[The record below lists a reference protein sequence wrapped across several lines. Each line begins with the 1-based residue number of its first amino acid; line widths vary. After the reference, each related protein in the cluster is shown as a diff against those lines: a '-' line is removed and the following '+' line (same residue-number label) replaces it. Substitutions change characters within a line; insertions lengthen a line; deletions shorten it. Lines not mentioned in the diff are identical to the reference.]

1 MHLRRK
7 RGNEGER
14 LAEQYLK
21 KKRYTLLARQF
32 FARSG
37 EIDLIMQHASE
48 IVFVEVKTRMTNAFG
63 YPEESVTKAK
73 IKKMYRAAEIYLRK
87 HPTNLQPRF
96 DLIAITLEG
105 ENGPDVR
112 HFENIGEG

>member
-1 MHLRRK
+1 MHFRRK

-14 LAEQYLK
+14 LAERYLK
-21 KKRYTLLARQF
+21 KKGYKLLARQF

-37 EIDLIMQHASE
+37 EIDLIMQHAGE
-48 IVFVEVKTRMTNAFG
+48 IVFVEVKTRSTNAFG

-73 IKKMYRAAEIYLRK
+73 IKKIYRAAEIYLRK

-96 DLIAITLEG
+96 DLIAITIEG
-105 ENGPDVR
+105 EDGPDIQ
-112 HFENIGEG
+112 HFEGIGIR